1 MNLFTTDE
9 NMLMIEALSKFIEIE
24 NMINKNLKTFNKNFL
39 NYVDFDY
46 EIDENEVPCCFICF
60 KIADY
65 ISDYLNLITTN
76 ETITFQELRKR
87 TGIFHCEL
95 VSFAKK
101 ETHAF
106 VIKIIDDDVTI
117 LQGYGGFEGAFI
129 HKEDKNTWFDK
140 LEKLKVKNKNNKILM
155 RELFNLPS
163 SIYDNIVK
171 SLLVE
176 QLSIKDEILIVH
188 IDRYKN

>member
-9 NMLMIEALSKFIEIE
+9 NILMIEALSKFIEIE

-39 NYVDFDY
+39 DYVDFDY

-87 TGIFHCEL
+87 TGIFSLRTC
-95 VSFAKK
+95 FFCKK
-101 ETHAF
+101 R
-106 VIKIIDDDVTI
+106 
-117 LQGYGGFEGAFI
+117 
-129 HKEDKNTWFDK
+129 NTCFC
-140 LEKLKVKNKNNKILM
+140 NQNY
-155 RELFNLPS
+155 R
-163 SIYDNIVK
+163 
-171 SLLVE
+171 
-176 QLSIKDEILIVH
+176 
-188 IDRYKN
+188 